1 MTRIGKRKIEI
12 PAGVT
17 IEESNGNI
25 TVKGP
30 KGELSLNLV
39 KGITV
44 KQEENTLEV
53 LRENDTKQLRAMH
66 GTINANLTNMIIGV
80 TKGFEKSIEII
91 GVGYRFAMKGNNLVI
106 SAGYS
111 HPVELSI
118 PTGIT
123 VDVTSNTE
131 LTVKGIDK
139 AQVGEFAA
147 IIRKVRQPEPYKGK
161 GIRYKDEHI
170 RRKEGKKAA

>member
-1 MTRIGKRKIEI
+1 MSRIGKRKIEI

-91 GVGYRFAMKGNNLVI
+91 GVGYRLRDYR
-106 SAGYS
+106 S
-111 HPVELSI
+111 
-118 PTGIT
+118 
-123 VDVTSNTE
+123 
-131 LTVKGIDK
+131 
-139 AQVGEFAA
+139 
-147 IIRKVRQPEPYKGK
+147 
-161 GIRYKDEHI
+161 
-170 RRKEGKKAA
+170 